1 MNTPLQTWLKAQLEG
16 PHAEKSLQNLLGSV
30 WKILWNSRFP
40 LCDPANSPEEALL
53 LARDWAESVPEFP
66 PEWRTWLVEATQA
79 PLNLLPAA
87 HAIVS
92 FCEDRETALAQL
104 RLFPD
109 PVAHSGQEVL
119 RDYRSVPCPLN
130 SMRARLA
137 LSRLANGQWL
147 RLYLD
152 CGSPIENVPGAL
164 LADGHRILEKRRF
177 GDYWELLVEKAS
189 I

>member
-1 MNTPLQTWLKAQLEG
+1 MNTSLQTWLKAQLEG

-40 LCDPANSPEEALL
+40 QSEPASSPEEALL
-53 LARDWAESVPEFP
+53 LARDWAESLPDFP
-66 PEWRTWLVEATQA
+66 PEWRTWLIEATQA

-87 HAIVS
+87 YAIVA
-92 FCEDRETALAQL
+92 FCEEREAVLAQL
-104 RLFPD
+104 RHFPD
-109 PVAHSGQEVL
+109 PVAHCGQEVL

-164 LADGHRILEKRRF
+164 LADGHRILEKKRF